1 MKALVKGH
9 DRAGPGGDSKILV
22 GKEQLLRAK
31 LGNEEMGLRQ
41 CLCLL
46 RDKRNLTLGLEPRAM
61 DSLNQG
67 VGKETNRIQDEEK
80 WLRSVSA
87 Q

>member
-9 DRAGPGGDSKILV
+9 ERAGPGGDSKILV

-46 RDKRNLTLGLEPRAM
+46 RDEEEPYLRIRAKS
-61 DSLNQG
+61 DG
-67 VGKETNRIQDEEK
+67 
-80 WLRSVSA
+80 
-87 Q
+87 